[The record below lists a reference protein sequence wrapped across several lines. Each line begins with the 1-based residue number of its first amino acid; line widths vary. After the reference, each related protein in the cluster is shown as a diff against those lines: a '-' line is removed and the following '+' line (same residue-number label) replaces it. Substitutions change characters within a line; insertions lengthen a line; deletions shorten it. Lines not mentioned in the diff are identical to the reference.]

1 MEEIVVYVHGKG
13 GSAQE
18 AEYYK
23 TLFPN
28 CEVIGFDYHAQSP
41 WEATE
46 EFSGFFTAVRKRCG
60 KLTLVANSIGAFLSL
75 SSLNEKL
82 VDTAYFISPVVDMEQ
97 LICNMMQWADV
108 SEAEL
113 AEKLEIST
121 TFGETLSWKY
131 LCYVREH
138 PVSWKIPTRI
148 LYGEKDA
155 LTSMETIKAFA
166 EKNNAELTVMPSG
179 EHWFHTK
186 EQMQFLDNWIKNR
199 RLCKET
205 ENKDGLASP
214 TYSSENRAGADGLRT
229 AARWNC
235 RRVKCCY
242 PCPSTCGCESK
253 ALPVFRLCNGSII
266 GAPMCDIAPAS
277 HYGRL
282 VFLRF
287 CCINLR
293 WCRNFHSKGA

>member
-18 AEYYK
+18 AEHYK
-23 TLFPN
+23 ALFPN

-113 AEKLEIST
+113 AENWKFPQHLEKRCRGNISAMS
-121 TFGETLSWKY
+121 ESI
-131 LCYVREH
+131 R
-138 PVSWKIPTRI
+138 
-148 LYGEKDA
+148 
-155 LTSMETIKAFA
+155 
-166 EKNNAELTVMPSG
+166 
-179 EHWFHTK
+179 FHGK
-186 EQMQFLDNWIKNR
+186 SL
-199 RLCKET
+199 
-205 ENKDGLASP
+205 
-214 TYSSENRAGADGLRT
+214 
-229 AARWNC
+229 
-235 RRVKCCY
+235 
-242 PCPSTCGCESK
+242 
-253 ALPVFRLCNGSII
+253 
-266 GAPMCDIAPAS
+266 PAS
-277 HYGRL
+277 CMGKRML
-282 VFLRF
+282 
-287 CCINLR
+287 
-293 WCRNFHSKGA
+293 

>member
-18 AEYYK
+18 AEHYK
-23 TLFPN
+23 ALIPN

-46 EFSGFFTAVRKRCG
+46 EFSGFFTAVQKRCG

-113 AEKLEIST
+113 AEKLEIPT
-121 TFGETLSWKY
+121 TFGEPLSWKS

-138 PVSWKIPTRI
+138 PDHHGHHKS
-148 LYGEKDA
+148 LCG
-155 LTSMETIKAFA
+155 
-166 EKNNAELTVMPSG
+166 
-179 EHWFHTK
+179 K
-186 EQMQFLDNWIKNR
+186 EQR
-199 RLCKET
+199 RA
-205 ENKDGLASP
+205 DRYAGR
-214 TYSSENRAGADGLRT
+214 RALVSYERADAISR
-229 AARWNC
+229 
-235 RRVKCCY
+235 
-242 PCPSTCGCESK
+242 
-253 ALPVFRLCNGSII
+253 
-266 GAPMCDIAPAS
+266 
-277 HYGRL
+277 
-282 VFLRF
+282 
-287 CCINLR
+287 
-293 WCRNFHSKGA
+293 

>member
-18 AEYYK
+18 AEHYK
-23 TLFPN
+23 ALFPN

-46 EFSGFFTAVRKRCG
+46 EFSGFFTAVRKRCK

-113 AEKLEIST
+113 AEKLEIPT

-138 PVSWKIPTRI
+138 PISWKIPTRI

-166 EKNNAELTVMPSG
+166 EKNNAELTVMPGG

-186 EQMQFLDNWIKNR
+186 EQMQFLDYWIKNR
-199 RLCKET
+199 RPCNET
-205 ENKDGLASP
+205 ENKDGFDSP
-214 TYSSENRAGADGLRT
+214 AYGSGNRAGAVMACGSKSLADSRIAGADPYGLNVESMTGTDNCQMKLQESEVLLSVPIYRWLRKQGV
-229 AARWNC
+229 ARF
-235 RRVKCCY
+235 
-242 PCPSTCGCESK
+242 S
-253 ALPVFRLCNGSII
+253 AL
-266 GAPMCDIAPAS
+266 
-277 HYGRL
+277 
-282 VFLRF
+282 
-287 CCINLR
+287 
-293 WCRNFHSKGA
+293 

>member
-18 AEYYK
+18 AEHYK
-23 TLFPN
+23 ALFPN

-113 AEKLEIST
+113 AEKQEIST

-138 PVSWKIPTRI
+138 PISWKILPHFVWGKGCSD
-148 LYGEKDA
+148 LHGNHKS
-155 LTSMETIKAFA
+155 LC
-166 EKNNAELTVMPSG
+166 G
-179 EHWFHTK
+179 K
-186 EQMQFLDNWIKNR
+186 EQR
-199 RLCKET
+199 RA
-205 ENKDGLASP
+205 DRYAGR
-214 TYSSENRAGADGLRT
+214 RALVSYERAD
-229 AARWNC
+229 A
-235 RRVKCCY
+235 
-242 PCPSTCGCESK
+242 
-253 ALPVFRLCNGSII
+253 VF
-266 GAPMCDIAPAS
+266 
-277 HYGRL
+277 
-282 VFLRF
+282 
-287 CCINLR
+287 
-293 WCRNFHSKGA
+293 

>member
-18 AEYYK
+18 AEHYK
-23 TLFPN
+23 ALFPG
-28 CEVIGFDYHAQSP
+28 CEVIGFDYHARSP

-113 AEKLEIST
+113 AEKLEIPT

-155 LTSMETIKAFA
+155 MTSMETIKAFA
-166 EKNNAELTVMPSG
+166 EKNNAELTVMPGG

-199 RLCKET
+199 RPCKET

-214 TYSSENRAGADGLRT
+214 ADGSGNRAGSLPCLQQGRAVPAGPCCSDPSGSQS
-229 AARWNC
+229 
-235 RRVKCCY
+235 RRVTYMYAK
-242 PCPSTCGCESK
+242 EK
-253 ALPVFRLCNGSII
+253 QQR
-266 GAPMCDIAPAS
+266 
-277 HYGRL
+277 
-282 VFLRF
+282 
-287 CCINLR
+287 
-293 WCRNFHSKGA
+293 

>member
-18 AEYYK
+18 AEHYK
-23 TLFPN
+23 ALFPD

-82 VDTAYFISPVVDMEQ
+82 VDTACFISPVVDMEQ

-113 AEKLEIST
+113 AEKQEIST

-138 PVSWKIPTRI
+138 PISWKIPTRI

-166 EKNNAELTVMPSG
+166 EKNNAELTVMPGG

-199 RLCKET
+199 RPCNET

-214 TYSSENRAGADGLRT
+214 AYGSGNRAGADGLRHQKS
-229 AARWNC
+229 C
-235 RRVKCCY
+235 
-242 PCPSTCGCESK
+242 
-253 ALPVFRLCNGSII
+253 
-266 GAPMCDIAPAS
+266 
-277 HYGRL
+277 
-282 VFLRF
+282 
-287 CCINLR
+287 
-293 WCRNFHSKGA
+293 